1 MEILTLSLNTSN
13 ILFLYLLESKFVSS
27 YFTKFS
33 HNEFYLHFHNLQL
46 LLHNQMKI
54 LDLDIKLLITIKFLE
69 HIYSCLKQED
79 YIFPIKRGLEKY
91 KLLIMK

>member
-1 MEILTLSLNTSN
+1 
-13 ILFLYLLESKFVSS
+13 
-27 YFTKFS
+27 
-33 HNEFYLHFHNLQL
+33 
-46 LLHNQMKI
+46 MKI

-91 KLLIMK
+91 KLLIMKLISQELKYIDTLKKR

>member
-27 YFTKFS
+27 YFTKFL

-79 YIFPIKRGLEKY
+79 YIFPIKRCLEKY